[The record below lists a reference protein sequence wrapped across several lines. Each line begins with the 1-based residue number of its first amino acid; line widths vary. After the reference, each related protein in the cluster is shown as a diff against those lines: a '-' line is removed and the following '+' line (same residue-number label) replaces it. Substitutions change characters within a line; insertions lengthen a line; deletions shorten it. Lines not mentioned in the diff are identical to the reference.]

1 MTVFIYPNL
10 EKHHSEE
17 CTAQVIGILKS
28 LGVSVLMTPETNSV
42 FGRKAEEAS
51 TIDEAVSQCDI
62 VITIGGDGTILK
74 IASLA
79 AKHKKK
85 LLGINCGRLG
95 FMASLERSELD
106 CLKNLCTGK
115 YKTENRMM
123 LDVTVNFGNG
133 ESRTETVLNDVVITH
148 DFKESLND
156 FTVLADGVAV
166 SHLRADGIIFSTPTG
181 ASAYA
186 LSAGGPLIEPSM
198 DCIEFTHICP
208 HSLSA
213 RAMIFDPNKIIE
225 VRTKASGHIALRA
238 DGGETISISSDDS
251 IYIKKSALSLSVID
265 IHGDN
270 YFKSIS
276 TKLMNNAKEVYEE
289 EDDDK

>member
-10 EKHHSEE
+10 EKLHSEE
-17 CTAQVIGILKS
+17 CTKEVIEILKS
-28 LGVSVLMTPETNSV
+28 LGVTVLMTPDTNNV
-42 FGRKAEEAS
+42 FGGKVEEAS
-51 TIDEAVSQCDI
+51 TINKVVSQCDI

-95 FMASLERSELD
+95 FMASLERSELGY
-106 CLKNLCTGK
+106 LKNLCTGD
-115 YKTENRMM
+115 YEVEDRMM
-123 LDVTVNFGNG
+123 LDVMIKSKGK
-133 ESRTETVLNDVVITH
+133 EIIKTVLNDVVITH

-156 FTVLADGVAV
+156 FTVLADGVVV
-166 SHLRADGIIFSTPTG
+166 SHLRADGVIFSTPTG

-198 DCIEFTHICP
+198 DCIEFIHICP

-213 RAMIFDPNKIIE
+213 RAMIFDPNKTIE
-225 VRTKASGHIALRA
+225 VRTKAFGQVSLRA
-238 DGGETISISSDDS
+238 DGGKAISITSDDS
-251 IYIKKSALSLSVID
+251 ICIKKSPLSLSVID

-289 EDDDK
+289 ADDK

>member
-10 EKHHSEE
+10 EKLHSEE
-17 CTAQVIGILKS
+17 CTAEVIEILKS
-28 LGVSVLMTPETNSV
+28 LGVAVLMTPDTNQV
-42 FGRKAEEAS
+42 FNGKAEEAS
-51 TIDEAVSQCDI
+51 TIDQAVSSCDI

-79 AKHKKK
+79 AKHQKK

-106 CLKNLCTGK
+106 CLKNLCTEE
-115 YKTENRMM
+115 YKTEKRMM
-123 LDVTVNFGNG
+123 LDVTVKPEKG
-133 ESRTETVLNDVVITH
+133 TAITKTVLNDVVFTH

-156 FTVLADGVAV
+156 FTVLADGVVV

-225 VRTKASGHIALRA
+225 VKTEAAGHITLRA
-238 DGGETISISSDDS
+238 DGGEAISVTSGDS
-251 IYIKKSALSLSVID
+251 IYIKRSSLSLSVID

-289 EDDDK
+289 ADDR

>member
-10 EKHHSEE
+10 EKLHSEE
-17 CTAQVIGILKS
+17 CTAEVIEILKS
-28 LGVSVLMTPETNSV
+28 LGVTVLMTPDTNLV
-42 FGRKAEEAS
+42 FGGNANEAE
-51 TIDEAVSQCDI
+51 TINQAISMCDI

-79 AKHKKK
+79 AKYKKK

-106 CLKNLCTGK
+106 CLKNLCSGE
-115 YKTENRMM
+115 YKTERRMM
-123 LDVTVNFGNG
+123 LDVTIKFRNG
-133 ESRTETVLNDVVITH
+133 EEISETVLNDVVITH

-156 FTVLADGVAV
+156 FTVLADGIVV
-166 SHLRADGIIFSTPTG
+166 SHLRADGLIFSTPTG

-213 RAMIFDPNKIIE
+213 RAMIFDPNKLIE
-225 VRTKASGHIALRA
+225 VRTKAAGQIALRA
-238 DGGETISISSDDS
+238 DGAEAISITSDDS
-251 IYIKKSALSLSVID
+251 IFIRKSDLSLSVID

-289 EDDDK
+289 ADDR

>member
-10 EKHHSEE
+10 EKLHSEE
-17 CTAQVIGILKS
+17 CTAEVIEILKS
-28 LGVSVLMTPETNSV
+28 LEVTVLMTPDTNSV
-42 FGRKAEEAS
+42 FGNKAQEAS
-51 TIDEAVSQCDI
+51 TINDAVSMCDI

-79 AKHKKK
+79 ARHQKK

-95 FMASLERSELD
+95 FMASLERSELS
-106 CLKNLCTGK
+106 CLRNLCTGE
-115 YKTENRMM
+115 YKTEHRMM
-123 LDVTVNFGNG
+123 LDVAIRFSNG
-133 ESRTETVLNDVVITH
+133 KTITETVLNDVVMTH

-156 FTVLADGVAV
+156 FTVLADGIVV
-166 SHLRADGIIFSTPTG
+166 SHLRADGLIFSTPTG

-213 RAMIFDPNKIIE
+213 RAMIFDPNKVIE
-225 VRTKASGHIALRA
+225 VRTKASGQIALRA
-238 DGGETISISSDDS
+238 DGGEAISITSDDS
-251 IYIKKSALSLSVID
+251 IFIRKSELSLSVID

-289 EDDDK
+289 ADDR

>member
-10 EKHHSEE
+10 EKLHSEE
-17 CTAQVIGILKS
+17 CTEQVIEILKS
-28 LGVSVLMTPETNSV
+28 LGVTVLMTPETNRV
-42 FGRKAEEAS
+42 FGNKAIEEP
-51 TIDEAVSQCDI
+51 TISDAVSRCDI

-79 AKHKKK
+79 AQHKKK

-95 FMASLERSELD
+95 FMASLERGELG
-106 CLKNLCTGK
+106 CLKNLCTGD
-115 YKTENRMM
+115 YKTEQRMM
-123 LDVTVNFGNG
+123 LDVTVRFGNG
-133 ESRTETVLNDVVITH
+133 KCLTETVLNDVVITH

-156 FTVLADGVAV
+156 FTVLADGIAV
-166 SHLRADGIIFSTPTG
+166 SHLRADGLIFSTPTG

-213 RAMIFDPNKIIE
+213 RAMIFDPNKVIE
-225 VRTKASGHIALRA
+225 VRTRASGSIAMRA
-238 DGGETISISSDDS
+238 DGGEAISITSDDS
-251 IYIKKSALSLSVID
+251 VYIKKSPLSLSVID

-270 YFKSIS
+270 YFKSVS
-276 TKLMNNAKEVYEE
+276 TKLMNNAKEVEE
-289 EDDDK
+289 AYDR

>member
-10 EKHHSEE
+10 EKLHSAE
-17 CTAQVIGILKS
+17 CTAEVIDILKS
-28 LGVSVLMTPETNSV
+28 LGITVLMTPDTNRI
-42 FGRKAEEAS
+42 FGGKAEEAS
-51 TIDEAVSQCDI
+51 TINKAVSQCDI

-74 IASLA
+74 IAFLA
-79 AKHKKK
+79 ARYQKK

-106 CLKNLCTGK
+106 CLKNLCDGE
-115 YKTENRMM
+115 YKTERRMM
-123 LDVTVNFGNG
+123 LEVAIRFSSG
-133 ESRTETVLNDVVITH
+133 ETLTETVLNDVVITH

-156 FTVLADGVAV
+156 FTVLADGVVV

-213 RAMIFDPNKIIE
+213 RAMIFDPGKIIE
-225 VRTKASGHIALRA
+225 VRTKASGRIALRA
-238 DGGETISISSDDS
+238 DGKEAISVSSGDN
-251 IYIKKSALSLSVID
+251 IYIKKSDLSLSVID

-270 YFKSIS
+270 YFKSVS

-289 EDDDK
+289 ADDK

>member
-10 EKHHSEE
+10 EKLHSEE
-17 CTAQVIGILKS
+17 CTAEVVEILKS
-28 LGVSVLMTPETNSV
+28 LGVTVLMTPDTNSV
-42 FGRKAEEAS
+42 FGNKAQEAS
-51 TIDEAVSQCDI
+51 TINDAVSMCDI

-79 AKHKKK
+79 AKHQKK

-95 FMASLERSELD
+95 FMASLERSELS
-106 CLKNLCTGK
+106 CLRNLCTGK
-115 YKTENRMM
+115 YKTEPRMM
-123 LDVTVNFGNG
+123 LDVTIRFHSG
-133 ESRTETVLNDVVITH
+133 ETLTETVLNDVVMTH

-156 FTVLADGVAV
+156 FTVLADGIVV
-166 SHLRADGIIFSTPTG
+166 SHLRADGLIFSTPTG

-213 RAMIFDPNKIIE
+213 RAMIFDPNKVIE
-225 VRTKASGHIALRA
+225 VKTKASGQIALRA
-238 DGGETISISSDDS
+238 DGGEAISITSDDS
-251 IYIKKSALSLSVID
+251 IFIRKSELSLSVID

-289 EDDDK
+289 ADDR

>member
-10 EKHHSEE
+10 EKLHSKE
-17 CTAQVIGILKS
+17 CTTEVIEILKS
-28 LGVSVLMTPETNSV
+28 LGVTVLMTPDTNLV
-42 FGRKAEEAS
+42 FGSKCEEAS
-51 TIDEAVSQCDI
+51 TINRAVSQCDI

-79 AKHKKK
+79 ARHKKK

-95 FMASLERSELD
+95 FMASLELSELD
-106 CLKNLCTGK
+106 CLRNLCTGD
-115 YKTENRMM
+115 YKVEQRMM
-123 LDVTVNFGNG
+123 LDVTVSSS
-133 ESRTETVLNDVVITH
+133 SRGKDIVKTVLNDVVITH

-156 FTVLADGVAV
+156 FTVLADGVVV
-166 SHLRADGIIFSTPTG
+166 SNLRADGIIFSTPTG

-186 LSAGGPLIEPSM
+186 LSAGGPLIEPTM

-213 RAMIFDPNKIIE
+213 RAMIFDPNKTIE
-225 VRTKASGHIALRA
+225 VRTRAAGHVALRA
-238 DGGETISISSDDS
+238 DGEKAISITSDDS
-251 IYIKKSALSLSVID
+251 IYIKRSQLSLSVID

-289 EDDDK
+289 AEEK

>member
-10 EKHHSEE
+10 EKLHSKE
-17 CTAQVIGILKS
+17 CTDQVIEILKS
-28 LGVSVLMTPETNSV
+28 LGVSVLMTPDTNHV
-42 FGRKAEEAS
+42 FDGKATEEP
-51 TIDEAVSQCDI
+51 TISDAVSHCDI

-79 AKHKKK
+79 ALHEKK

-106 CLKNLCTGK
+106 CLKNLCTGE
-115 YKTENRMM
+115 YKTEHRMM
-123 LDVTVNFGNG
+123 LDVTVKFENG
-133 ESRTETVLNDVVITH
+133 ESFNETVLNDVVITH

-166 SHLRADGIIFSTPTG
+166 SHLRADGLIFSTPTG

-225 VRTKASGHIALRA
+225 VRNRASYPITLRA
-238 DGGETISISSDDS
+238 DGGEAISVTSNDS
-251 IYIKKSALSLSVID
+251 IYIRRSSLSLSAID

-289 EDDDK
+289 AYDK